1 MALAIAFLLD
11 LLLGDPANLPH
22 PVRYIGKLIQTLEST
37 LLKEDDTKD
46 NQQMKGLFL
55 VVGTVGTVFAF
66 YTALLWMARKWHP
79 MIGFGLEIFVLY
91 QMLATKCLAFEGMRI
106 FKALKEE
113 NLEQARTLIGYL
125 VSRETSEMTEEDIIK
140 ATIETVT
147 ENMIDGVIA
156 PMFFALLGGAPL
168 GMAYKAANTLDSMVG
183 YKNDKYT
190 YFGWAS
196 ARFDD
201 VLNWVPARITGA
213 FVIVAAL
220 IMGMDFKRA
229 AFVLIRDR
237 NNHASPNSPFAEA
250 PAAGALRIQLG
261 GKATYFGV
269 TYDKPTFGDDVEAIR
284 PYHIK
289 KAVDLLYA
297 TAVTGLI
304 VFLAVDFGIQH
315 LV

>member
-22 PVRYIGKLIQTLEST
+22 PVRYIGKLIQFLESKF
-37 LLKEDDTKD
+37 LKLEDTSE
-46 NQQMKGLFL
+46 NQQMMGVFL
-55 VVGTVGTVFAF
+55 LIGTVGTVFAF
-66 YTALLWMARKWHP
+66 YTALIWVAKIWHP
-79 MIGFGLEIFVLY
+79 MIGFGIEIFVLY

-106 FKALKEE
+106 FKALK
-113 NLEQARTLIGYL
+113 NNDLEQARTLIGYL

-147 ENMIDGVIA
+147 ENIIDGVIS
-156 PMFFALLGGAPL
+156 PMFFALIGGAPL

-201 VLNWVPARITGA
+201 VLNWIPARITGVL
-213 FVIVAAL
+213 VIIAAL
-220 IMGMDFKRA
+220 FTGMDFKRA
-229 AFVLIRDR
+229 AFVLIRDK

-269 TYDKPTFGDDVEAIR
+269 TYEKPTFGDDVEAIR

-289 KAVDLLYA
+289 KSVDLLYA

-304 VFLAVDFGIQH
+304 ILLSVRYGIQL

>member
-1 MALAIAFLLD
+1 MALTIAFLLD

-22 PVRYIGKLIQTLEST
+22 PVRYIGKWIQTLESK
-37 LLKEDDTKD
+37 LLKAEDTPD
-46 NQQMKGLFL
+46 NQQMKGVFL
-55 VVGTVGTVFAF
+55 VIGTVGVVFVF
-66 YTALLWMARKWHP
+66 YTAVIELAKLWHP
-79 MIGFGLEIFVLY
+79 WIGMTVEILVLY
-91 QMLATKCLAFEGMRI
+91 QMLATRCLAFEGMRI
-106 FKALKEE
+106 FKALKADD
-113 NLEQARTLIGYL
+113 LEKARMLIGYL
-125 VSRETSEMTEEDIIK
+125 VSRETAEMTEEDIIK

-147 ENMIDGVIA
+147 ENIIDGIIA
-156 PMFFALLGGAPL
+156 PMFFAIIGGAPL

-201 VLNWVPARITGA
+201 VLNWVPARLTGCLVVIAAFIT
-213 FVIVAAL
+213 
-220 IMGMDFKRA
+220 GMDFKRA
-229 AFVLIRDR
+229 AFVLVRDR

-261 GKATYFGV
+261 GRATYFGV
-269 TYDKPTFGDDVEAIR
+269 AYEKPTFGDAVEVIR

-289 KAVDLLYA
+289 KAVGLLYA
-297 TAVTGLI
+297 TATLGLLT
-304 VFLAVDFGIQH
+304 FLAVQHGIRL